1 MIQIQVP
8 INRSEINKE
17 IQSKYQIMWETQYN
31 TINKR
36 QFFKSIEPNVK
47 NILIIN
53 MQNKHMEI
61 ILYRL
66 RTGHNRLKNM
76 YLHKLGLHNSGLG
89 DF

>member
-31 TINKR
+31 TINKG
-36 QFFKSIEPNVK
+36 QFFKSVEPNVK
-47 NILIIN
+47 HILLII

-61 ILYRL
+61 ILHRL
-66 RTGHNRLKNM
+66 RTGHNRLKICTCTN
-76 YLHKLGLHNSGLG
+76 
-89 DF
+89 